1 MSGVLDFAVKRFTH
15 CRELY
20 GNKIGGKIPEELG
33 NLEKLISMDL
43 YGNKF
48 EGKIP
53 KSFSKLKSLRYL

>member
-1 MSGVLDFAVKRFTH
+1 MKFGID

-20 GNKIGGKIPEELG
+20 RNRIVGKIPKELG
-33 NLEKLISMDL
+33 NLGKLVSMDL

-53 KSFSKLKSLRYL
+53 KSFANLKSLRFL